1 MKQETILEAVLA
13 ERQEYL
19 EELTA
24 AHKLINQQIKIVE
37 QDVDRLL
44 LKILH
49 PNQ

>member
-1 MKQETILEAVLA
+1 MKQDTILEAVLA

-24 AHKLINQQIKIVE
+24 AQKRIVQQIKIVE
-37 QDVDRLL
+37 QDIDRLL
-44 LKILH
+44 LRILH